1 MTEPTATS
9 VLEENLAGLR
19 LALATLERT
28 WQEAQELGAGPVYT
42 DRELDLIEVLAAR
55 FARTTD
61 FLVNKVLRSL
71 DRFELEPEGTLIDVI
86 NRAEKR
92 GVVAN
97 ARDLRRMKELRN
109 EIVHEYL
116 PSGQIDLLADLKTYV
131 PLLLETGKR
140 TLEHAFLALRN
151 NP

>member
-1 MTEPTATS
+1 MTEPTAKS
-9 VLEENLAGLR
+9 VLQKNLAGLR
-19 LALATLERT
+19 LALGTLERT
-28 WQEAQELGAGPVYT
+28 WQEARGLDTGPTCT

-71 DRFELEPEGTLIDVI
+71 DRFELEPEGTLIDMV
-86 NRAEKR
+86 NRVEKR
-92 GVVAN
+92 GVVAS

-116 PSGQIDLLADLKTYV
+116 PSGRIDLQADLKTHV
-131 PLLLETGKR
+131 PLLLKTSKH
-140 TLEHAFLALRN
+140 TLEHATLALKN
-151 NP
+151 DP